1 VRRILFAP
9 LTALVTVGPNKTGIN
24 FIATQFMY
32 TVSGKITLGGAGME
46 GVTVSD
52 GAGHTTTTNS
62 SGDYTLSGLIKGIYL
77 ITPIMRHYGF
87 MQATSPVV
95 VDSSKTGVDFTAILL
110 PYDVFLPLT
119 VN

>member
-1 VRRILFAP
+1 
-9 LTALVTVGPNKTGIN
+9 
-24 FIATQFMY
+24 
-32 TVSGKITLGGAGME
+32 
-46 GVTVSD
+46 
-52 GAGHTTTTNS
+52 
-62 SGDYTLSGLIKGIYL
+62 L